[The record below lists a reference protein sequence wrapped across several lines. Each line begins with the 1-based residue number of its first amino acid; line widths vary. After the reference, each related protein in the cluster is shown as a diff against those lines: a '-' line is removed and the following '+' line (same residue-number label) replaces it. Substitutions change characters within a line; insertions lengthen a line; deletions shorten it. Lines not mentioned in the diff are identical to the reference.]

1 METIRRYSMSKLSDK
16 IHSTAVITDIRNFSE
31 TFKNFQNAESIDF
44 LEFLELYYNS
54 QATLAEILSED
65 YHMSSTGDGILAIF
79 MGKEHH
85 KNGYAYI
92 LASHRLLNKLCDNF
106 VGKHAPAHISFGMGA
121 DSGNV
126 WNIGDNELNTYVGT
140 VINRAA
146 RIEASTKMMAKTTTA
161 VGNSLYKSL
170 IKEFFPNTH
179 NDMEKYATYDELLN
193 ENPKAVLLSKHF
205 MLQYVMDMPLRGVQ
219 KDAPIFRMSDALVG
233 KDDLFWG
240 MMNKLINKEKIER
253 LKNLI

>member
-1 METIRRYSMSKLSDK
+1 LETIRRYDMSKLSDK

-31 TFKNFQNAESIDF
+31 TFKNFQNAESTDF

-54 QATLAEILSED
+54 QSTLADILSED

-79 MGKEHH
+79 MDEKHH
-85 KNGYAYI
+85 RNGYAYI

-106 VGKHAPAHISFGMGA
+106 VGEHAPAHISFGMGA

-170 IKEFFPNTH
+170 IKEFFPKTH
-179 NDMEKYATYDELLN
+179 KDMEKYETYDELLN
-193 ENPKAVLLSKHF
+193 DNPKAILLSKHF

-219 KDAPIFRMSDALVG
+219 KDAPIFRMSDTLVG

-240 MMNKLINKEKIER
+240 MMHKLIDKEKIER

>member
-1 METIRRYSMSKLSDK
+1 MSKLSDK
-16 IHSTAVITDIRNFSE
+16 IQSTAVITDIRNFSE
-31 TFKNFQNAESIDF
+31 TFKNFQNAESTDF
-44 LEFLELYYNS
+44 LKFLELYYNS
-54 QATLAEILSED
+54 QATLAEIISND
-65 YHMSSTGDGILAIF
+65 FHMSSTGDGILAIF
-79 MGKEHH
+79 MGQEHY

-92 LASHRLLNKLCDNF
+92 LATHKLLNKLCNNF
-106 VGKHAPAHISFGMGA
+106 VGKNVPAQISFGMGA
-121 DSGNV
+121 DSGSV
-126 WNIGDNELNTYVGT
+126 WNIGNDDLNTYVGT

-170 IKEFFPNTH
+170 IKDFFPNTYK
-179 NDMEKYATYDELLN
+179 DMENYATYDDLLN
-193 ENPKAVLLSKHF
+193 ENPKSVLLSKHF

-240 MMNKLINKEKIER
+240 MMNKLIDKEKIER
-253 LKNLI
+253 LNNLI